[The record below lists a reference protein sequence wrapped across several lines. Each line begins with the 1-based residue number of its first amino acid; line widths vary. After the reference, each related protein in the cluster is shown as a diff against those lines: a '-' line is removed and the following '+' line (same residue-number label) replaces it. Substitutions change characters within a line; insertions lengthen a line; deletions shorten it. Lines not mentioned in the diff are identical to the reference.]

1 MQLQGPAIHRRL
13 DLCVGGIVAASPR
26 VATEARGVWKELQIS
41 SNLHNLAGIVRTKR
55 NQSDQGRLRSL
66 LFRRR
71 IDPERGRGT
80 EAVLTDA

>member
-1 MQLQGPAIHRRL
+1 MR
-13 DLCVGGIVAASPR
+13 
-26 VATEARGVWKELQIS
+26 KELQIR

-71 IDPERGRGT
+71 IDSERGQGA

>member
-1 MQLQGPAIHRRL
+1 M
-13 DLCVGGIVAASPR
+13 
-26 VATEARGVWKELQIS
+26 TEARGVRKELQIR
-41 SNLHNLAGIVRTKR
+41 SNLHNLVGIVRTKR

-71 IDPERGRGT
+71 IDPERDQGA